1 MSNTET
7 DNSAEAPQVNLGLQ
21 DLLTSAQLIALG
33 TQRGAWRAEELTTVG
48 GLYDRLMAFLQAS
61 GALTRTDDAPAAEE
75 AAPESKESKNAKTRR
90 KA

>member
-75 AAPESKESKNAKTRR
+75 AAPEPKESKNAKTRR

>member
-75 AAPESKESKNAKTRR
+75 AAPEPKESENAKTRR